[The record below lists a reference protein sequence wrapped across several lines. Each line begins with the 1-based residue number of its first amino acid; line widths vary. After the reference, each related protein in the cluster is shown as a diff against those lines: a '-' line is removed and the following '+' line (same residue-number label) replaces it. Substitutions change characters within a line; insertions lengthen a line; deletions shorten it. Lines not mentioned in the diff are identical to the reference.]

1 MIMKRNGF
9 TLIEMVVAIGIFSLI
24 SVGVIALV
32 SAVLVNS
39 TKQGNLLANNDQ
51 ARKVA
56 FNLMTEARNAQTSAN
71 GSYALSTA
79 SAQQLIFFSNVN
91 GSINRINYYIQN
103 GALKKGLTTPSGN
116 PPSYNLAQEVV
127 TTVQNNVANGANPLF
142 YYYDDTYNGVSG
154 NPLTQPVNVTKV
166 KFIKINLSVYNLA
179 GVTNTNSYTVTSS
192 GAIRNLKT
200 NLAN

>member
-1 MIMKRNGF
+1 MKRNGF
-9 TLIEMVVAIGIFSLI
+9 TLLEVVVTVGIFSLI
-24 SVGVIALV
+24 SVGIIALV

-39 TKQGNLLANNDQ
+39 SKQGNLLANNDQ

-71 GSYALSTA
+71 GSYALATA
-79 SAQQLIFFSNVN
+79 SAQQLIFFSSVN
-91 GSINRINYYIQN
+91 GSINRINYFIQN
-103 GALKKGLTTPSGN
+103 GVLKKGVTTPSGN
-116 PPSYNLAQEVV
+116 PPSYNLAQEVI

-154 NPLTQPVNVTKV
+154 NPLTQPVNVTKI
-166 KFIKINLSVYNLA
+166 KFITINLSVYNLA
-179 GVTNTNSYTVTSS
+179 GLANTSSYTVTSS

-200 NLAN
+200 NLSN

>member
-1 MIMKRNGF
+1 MKRNGF
-9 TLIEMVVAIGIFSLI
+9 TLLEVVVTVGIFSLI
-24 SVGVIALV
+24 SVGIIALV

-39 TKQGNLLANNDQ
+39 SKQGNLLANNDQ

-71 GSYALSTA
+71 GSYALATA

-91 GSINRINYYIQN
+91 GSINRINYFIQN
-103 GALKKGLTTPSGN
+103 GVLKKGVTTPSGN
-116 PPSYNLAQEVV
+116 PPSYNLAQEVI

-154 NPLTQPVNVTKV
+154 NPLTQPVNVTKI
-166 KFIKINLSVYNLA
+166 KFITINLSVYNLA
-179 GVTNTNSYTVTSS
+179 GLANTSSYTVTSS

-200 NLAN
+200 NLSN